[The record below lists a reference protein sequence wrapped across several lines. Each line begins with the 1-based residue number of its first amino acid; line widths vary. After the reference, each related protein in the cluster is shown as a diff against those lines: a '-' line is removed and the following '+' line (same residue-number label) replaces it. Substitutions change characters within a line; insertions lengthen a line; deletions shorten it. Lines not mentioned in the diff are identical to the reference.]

1 MNRLAIYATFFIVL
15 FIPLNLICGCKAEIN
30 NEEYLQSVYNT
41 LDKIKSAT
49 YYFTCSASAPG
60 DTLSFSDPQHLYIK
74 EFVNPAD
81 EFVGASSITYYQQ
94 DTTKIHEFYD
104 GLVRGKFDWEEKT
117 IKIDSFQN
125 NPYPFRLVVHPF
137 YTKTK
142 NIIKYALET
151 DDSTK
156 MVLKDFGD
164 SIQFSLLIY
173 DKVLEFV
180 TQPFVNTN
188 PFESSIGKIS
198 QYDIWI
204 SKSDNLPYRMRRK
217 MNHQTSFERCTNTKL
232 NTTQDVKLISTDYF
246 PENFSIVQFK
256 RETRKRTSPFEG
268 KVAPDWSLMDLQN
281 NTVGLRE
288 LKSKVLLIQF
298 TGVGCGPC
306 HASIPFLKQL
316 VNEYSLKEFE
326 VIAIEFWSNN
336 IEGLR
341 RYIERND
348 LNFKFLKADE
358 NVIRNYQLRGA
369 PAFFI
374 LDEKRVV
381 RKVINGYSRGTTGNE
396 IRDVITELL

>member
-1 MNRLAIYATFFIVL
+1 MNKLATYATFFIVL
-15 FIPLNLICGCKAEIN
+15 IMTLILICGCKVEISD
-30 NEEYLQSVYNT
+30 EEYLQSVFNK

-49 YYFTCSASAPG
+49 YNLTGSASAPG
-60 DTLSFSDPQHLYIK
+60 DTLSFSVPQHLYIK

-81 EFVGASSITYYQQ
+81 EFVGASSIKYYKQ

-125 NPYPFRLVVHPF
+125 NPYPFRIVVHPF

-156 MVLKDFGD
+156 IVLKDFGD

-173 DKVLEFV
+173 DKVVEFV
-180 TQPFVNTN
+180 TQPFVDIN

-204 SKSDNLPYRMRRK
+204 RKSDNLPYRMRRK
-217 MNHQTSFERCTNTKL
+217 MNHQTSFQRCTNIKL
-232 NTTQDVKLISTDYF
+232 NTTQDVKLISTDYC

-256 RETRKRTSPFEG
+256 RETRKRTSQFEG
-268 KVAPDWSLMDLQN
+268 KVAPDWSLIDLQN
-281 NTVGLRE
+281 NTVGLKE

-316 VNEYSLKEFE
+316 VNEYSVKEFE
-326 VIAIEFWSNN
+326 FIAIEFWSNN
-336 IEGLR
+336 IEGLK
-341 RYIERND
+341 RYKERND

-381 RKVINGYSRGTTGNE
+381 RKVINGYSRGTTDNE
-396 IRDVITELL
+396 IRDAITELL